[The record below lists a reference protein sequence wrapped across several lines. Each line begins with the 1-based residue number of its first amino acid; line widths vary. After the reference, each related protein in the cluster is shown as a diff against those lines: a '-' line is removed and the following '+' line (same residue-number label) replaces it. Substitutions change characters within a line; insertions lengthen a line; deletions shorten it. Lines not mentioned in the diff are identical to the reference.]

1 MSSSTGRTR
10 NGAST
15 SPCTSAWNA
24 NVSFGHGEKPKVS
37 SRIAWRRV
45 TSARMTPAE
54 RYILLGLRLGRH
66 VDGLVDSYYG
76 PAELKE
82 QTDAEDVVP
91 PEELAAEGAALLA
104 ELEESWLRDLVQG
117 LDTYARV
124 LAGEPISYSDEVERC
139 YGVRPAR
146 IDRSV
151 YEATL

>member
-10 NGAST
+10 NGAPI

-54 RYILLGLRLGRH
+54 RYILLGLQLGRH

-82 QTDAEDVVP
+82 EAERGDLVP
-91 PEELAAEGAALLA
+91 PEQLAADGAAL
-104 ELEESWLRDLVQG
+104 
-117 LDTYARV
+117 
-124 LAGEPISYSDEVERC
+124 
-139 YGVRPAR
+139 
-146 IDRSV
+146 
-151 YEATL
+151 